1 MSVQRGNYK
10 KKGQKYKNSSKF
22 KNNLHDNSKRTQ
34 EINSMVISEVCKRC
48 MQIIQWKIQYKK
60 YKQLT
65 QPKKCTKCLQKT
77 VKKAYY
83 VICSKCAKD
92 NRTCAKCG
100 EKAEIIHENT
110 PTASEA
116 AAQQSALE
124 AELRYMTERER
135 RAYYRNQR
143 KVKVDEEGPDSC
155 DGNDDLEEDGDND
168 SSSTEDGIIEE
179 EFEEDLKT
187 DLQNLTLSGQSEK
200 TGDDDASPSDV
211 LR

>member
-1 MSVQRGNYK
+1 M
-10 KKGQKYKNSSKF
+10 
-22 KNNLHDNSKRTQ
+22 
-34 EINSMVISEVCKRC
+34 
-48 MQIIQWKIQYKK
+48 
-60 YKQLT
+60 
-65 QPKKCTKCLQKT
+65 
-77 VKKAYY
+77 
-83 VICSKCAKD
+83 ICV
-92 NRTCAKCG
+92 R
-100 EKAEIIHENT
+100 NT

-124 AELRYMTERER
+124 AELRFMTERER